1 MNDAAM
7 VSTKASS
14 TALPHRKRWRLC
26 PQDAARAGGLAKA
39 LGVPQTVG
47 QLLLNRGVQD
57 EDAGRKF
64 LERRL
69 SSLTDPRL
77 LPGCARAAEII
88 VDAIRDG
95 KSICIYGDYDVD
107 GMCATAILLECLRVA
122 GAKASFYVPDR
133 LDEGY
138 GVNAQA
144 LRNLREDKQVD
155 LVVTVD
161 CGIASISEA
170 EEAKRLGLRYVVT
183 DHHQPKHGLPDAD
196 AIVHPCLPGHDYCAP
211 YLCGA
216 GVAYKLAWQVARLL
230 SGGERVTDEFR
241 ALLMEAVLPA
251 ALATVCDLVPMQGEN
266 RILVHHGLGVL
277 HRSPPL
283 GLHTLLRYANIGE
296 KARLTTG
303 DLGFTLG
310 PRLNACGRLGT
321 ARLGVELLTTR
332 DPSRA
337 SKLAEYLEEQNKQRQ
352 LLERR
357 MILRARELAER
368 QYKLDSGGDASAIV
382 LADDYAPDKWHPGVI
397 GIVAGRLADRYH
409 RPCLL
414 VAFNG
419 DAGSGSGRS
428 ISTFDLHCGITEC
441 QDHLVTAGGHAMA
454 VGFRVE
460 RDRFDAFRAAF
471 ERIAEEQVCG
481 EAKVGELRLDAEVS
495 MPSITPPLLRSMEVL
510 EPFGL
515 GNPSP
520 MLLATNLKVVGE
532 PRKVGGGERHL
543 SFTVQDAAGGPV
555 RKAIGFD
562 LADRLD
568 ELLSDG
574 GRCCLA
580 FTLLANEFRGQTSV
594 DLRIHDLRPGPTLE
608 S

>member
-1 MNDAAM
+1 MSDAA
-7 VSTKASS
+7 VTTNSA
-14 TALPHRKRWRLC
+14 PPRRKRWRLC
-26 PQDAARAGGLAKA
+26 PQDPARAAGLADA
-39 LGVPQTVG
+39 LGVPATVG
-47 QLLLNRGVQD
+47 QLLLNRGV
-57 EDAGRKF
+57 ENEEAGRKF

-77 LPGCARAAEII
+77 LPGAVRAAEVIA
-88 VDAIRDG
+88 DAVRDG

-107 GMCATAILLECLRVA
+107 GMCSTAILLECLRVA

-144 LRNLREDKQVD
+144 LRNLRESQQVD

-161 CGIASISEA
+161 CGIASVSEA
-170 EEAKRLGLRYVVT
+170 EEAKKLGLRYVVT
-183 DHHQPKHGLPDAD
+183 DHHEPKNGLPDAD
-196 AIVHPCLPGHDYCAP
+196 AIVHPCLPGADYCAP

-230 SGGERVTDEFR
+230 SGGGEKVSDEFR
-241 ALLMEAVLPA
+241 AMLMEAVVPA
-251 ALATVCDLVPMQGEN
+251 AVATVCDLVPLTGEN
-266 RILVHHGLGVL
+266 RIIVHHGLAAL
-277 HRSPPL
+277 RRSPPL
-283 GLHTLLRYANIGE
+283 GLQTLIRYANIADRG
-296 KARLTTG
+296 KFTTG
-303 DLGFTLG
+303 DLGFMLG

-332 DPSRA
+332 DRDRA
-337 SKLAEYLEEQNKQRQ
+337 GKLAEYLEEQNKQRQ

-357 MILRARELAER
+357 MFLRARELADGH
-368 QYKLDSGGDASAIV
+368 YKLDSGGDTSAIV
-382 LADDYAPDKWHPGVI
+382 LGDDYAPDRWHPGVL
-397 GIVAGRLADRYH
+397 GIVAGRMAERYH

-419 DAGSGSGRS
+419 STGSGSGRS
-428 ISTFDLHCGITEC
+428 IPTFDLHCGVVEC
-441 QDHLVTAGGHAMA
+441 KEHLVAAGGHAMA
-454 VGFRVE
+454 VGLRVE
-460 RDRFDAFRAAF
+460 RDSFDAFRTAF
-471 ERIAEEQVCG
+471 ERIAEVDVCG
-481 EAKVGELRLDAEVS
+481 DAREAELRIDAEVS
-495 MPSITPPLLRSMEVL
+495 MPMVTTPLLQSMDVL

-515 GNPSP
+515 GNASP
-520 MLLATNLKVVGE
+520 LLLATNLKVVGE

-543 SFTVQDAAGGPV
+543 SFAVQDARGGPV

-562 LADRLD
+562 MAERLD

-580 FTLLANEFRGQTSV
+580 FTLLANEFRGQLSV
-594 DLRIHDLRPGPTLE
+594 DLRVRDLRAGPSLE